1 MWIPLSVDVEAKKL
15 LRLKKV
21 TQEYDSRKKD
31 LSVIWENMQNFAQG
45 LRNEMDDMYWSEHKI
60 AFEDLESV
68 PEFNQYRFK
77 YRELEKIFDITHIK
91 TTLEL
96 FRELHKE
103 KESLESDLG
112 VSMDRKS

>member
-1 MWIPLSVDVEAKKL
+1 LSSDDETRKL
-15 LRLKKV
+15 LRLKQV

-31 LSVIWENMQNFAQG
+31 LSAIWENMQNFAKG

-77 YRELEKIFDITHIK
+77 YSELVKIFNIEHIK
-91 TTLEL
+91 DTLER
-96 FRELHKE
+96 FRELHNE
-103 KESLESDLG
+103 KEALESELG
-112 VSMDRKS
+112 ISMNRRP